1 MLQPCLLRSLSIK
14 VYFGGLRSQAGA
26 LSDKRRRRKKP
37 EKSKSRK
44 VEKLSTFRLFD
55 FSGLAGTFLYF
66 STFHGFST
74 FRASPGLF
82 ATFRLFVAFRLF
94 DFSTFRRDFS
104 VLFNFSS
111 FRGLY
116 TFQDFS
122 TLFSFSAF
130 RLFGLIPLQPSQQH
144 THTHILNK
152 YYHKSTAAPS
162 LRRPCRLRRVDLT
175 YDSLNDV
182 AGQPTDIRRRHL
194 AIIFR
199 PRALQISAG
208 PKPQT
213 PNPKP

>member
-1 MLQPCLLRSLSIK
+1 M
-14 VYFGGLRSQAGA
+14 A
-26 LSDKRRRRKKP
+26 
-37 EKSKSRK
+37 
-44 VEKLSTFRLFD
+44 FRLFD
-55 FSGLAGTFLYF
+55 FSGLAGTFRYF
-66 STFHGFST
+66 STFRGFST
-74 FRASPGLF
+74 FRLF
-82 ATFRLFVAFRLF
+82 AGTFQYFSTFRLFGAC
-94 DFSTFRRDFS
+94 
-104 VLFNFSS
+104 
-111 FRGLY
+111 
-116 TFQDFS
+116 
-122 TLFSFSAF
+122 TLFKIFLHFSAF
-130 RLFGLIPLQPSQQH
+130 RLFGFSGSFPFSPPNS

-213 PNPKP
+213 PNPKPQTLNPEWSRH